1 MTRQHGPL
9 LHVLY
14 AAEGTKSP
22 IDIYGAST
30 RQDNDS
36 FLQQWLVALG
46 RFPPVFSGNFGTKR
60 GTDRGVGGSI
70 NWVDLSSMQ
79 AL

>member
-22 IDIYGAST
+22 IDFYGAST